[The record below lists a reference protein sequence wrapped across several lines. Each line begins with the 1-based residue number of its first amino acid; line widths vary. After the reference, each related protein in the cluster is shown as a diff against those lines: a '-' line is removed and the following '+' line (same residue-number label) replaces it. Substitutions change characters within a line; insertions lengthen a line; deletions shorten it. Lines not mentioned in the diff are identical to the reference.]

1 MRFKVKRSTILY
13 VAAALALVLTL
24 GVSSFRSS
32 DAAPKSGE
40 ITFASAEQ
48 NADGS
53 FQNLKLLAQGSR
65 TMANT
70 TPVNGETIC
79 LDKAYSKFAAE
90 LTLSGTMA
98 GTAPTLI
105 VVLLGSYD
113 KVHWFTVHSFAA
125 INATVTPAGGSER
138 AQFSDVAAST
148 AITRPMC
155 YRTQSTWGGSG
166 TVTANYGAVIFG
178 K

>member
-1 MRFKVKRSTILY
+1 MRFKVTRQTILY
-13 VAAALALVLTL
+13 YLAALVVVASL
-24 GVSSFRSS
+24 GVASLRSS

-40 ITFASAEQ
+40 VYYASA
-48 NADGS
+48 NVNPDGS
-53 FQNLKLLAQGSR
+53 YQNLKLLAQGVR

-70 TPVNGETIC
+70 TPVNGETVC
-79 LDKAYSKFAAE
+79 LDKAYSQYAAQ

-98 GTAPTLI
+98 GTAPVLT

-113 KVHWFTVHSFAA
+113 KVNWFTVHSFAA
-125 INATVTPAGGSER
+125 INATVTPAGGAER
-138 AQFSDVAAST
+138 AAFSDVAAST